1 MKKEYFT
8 IPNLLGY
15 LRILLL
21 PVFLYLYYHAETLE
35 DYIVAFT
42 VLVISM
48 LTDAFDGMI
57 ARKFNQVT
65 DFGKALDPVADKLTQ
80 GSLAIAVT
88 FRYPQIIPF
97 LILFIIKEFYM
108 GIMGLYLI
116 KRKNFWTPA
125 QWFGKVCTIILDIGI
140 GVLLLYPNFDSTV
153 VTIMVVVMSALLLF
167 SFVKY
172 VLFHRKCLQESME
185 YMGKKKAA

>member
-21 PVFLYLYYHAETLE
+21 PVFLYLYYAAETLE
-35 DYIVAFT
+35 EYIVAFV

-48 LTDAFDGMI
+48 STDAFDGML
-57 ARKFNQVT
+57 ARKLNQVT

-80 GSLAIAVT
+80 GCLVIAVT

-116 KRKNFWTPA
+116 KKKNLWIPA
-125 QWFGKVCTIILDIGI
+125 QWFGKICTVILDVGI
-140 GVLLLYPNFDSTV
+140 GLLLLYPNFNDRVVNIMLIVMTV
-153 VTIMVVVMSALLLF
+153 LLVF

-172 VLFHRKCLQESME
+172 IFYHRQCLKTSV
-185 YMGKKKAA
+185 A